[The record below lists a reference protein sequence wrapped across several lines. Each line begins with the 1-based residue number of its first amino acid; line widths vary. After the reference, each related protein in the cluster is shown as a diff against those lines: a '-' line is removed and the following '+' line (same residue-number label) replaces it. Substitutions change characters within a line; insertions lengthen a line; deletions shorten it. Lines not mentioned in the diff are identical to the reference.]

1 MPRAQPAPSLSP
13 RSLAVCSLED
23 TWTLPA
29 ERLSLAF
36 IYAGITTESK
46 GDIGSAQKKLGLQRA
61 LPRFLCK
68 HQSH

>member
-61 LPRFLCK
+61 LPRFLCE